1 MPRILA
7 LDTSSDACSVALREA
22 ERTVSRFE
30 LAAKSHT
37 QRLLPMVDEVLA
49 EAGWSLSSLDAV
61 AFGRGPGS
69 FTGLRI
75 GLGMVQ
81 GLAFSRDLPVVGVS
95 TLDAMA
101 LGYYKAHPTFAEQG
115 RPMLVALDARMQE
128 VYWTLVSWTG
138 EPNWLHQLE
147 NEAVSPPVKVAGHG
161 AVQALGSEFVAIGP
175 GWHYP
180 ELAALAPAHR
190 DLDVYP
196 NALHMLPLA
205 ERALANGEAVAAEQ
219 AQPVYLRDTI
229 SWKKRQRIRS

>member
-37 QRLLPMVDEVLA
+37 QRLLPMVNEVLA

-101 LGYYKAHPTFAEQG
+101 LGYYKAHPAFAEQG

-128 VYWTLVSWTG
+128 VYWTLLSWTG
-138 EPNWLHQLE
+138 EPNWLHRLE
-147 NEAVSPPVKVAGHG
+147 DEAVSPPEEVAGHD
-161 AVQALGSEFVAIGP
+161 AVQALGSEIVAIGP

-180 ELAALAPAHR
+180 PLAALAPAHR

-205 ERALANGEAVAAEQ
+205 ERALANGEAVAADQ

>member
-7 LDTSSDACSVALREA
+7 LDTSSDACSVALMDA
-22 ERTVSRFE
+22 ERTLSRFE

-37 QRLLPMVDEVLA
+37 RRLLPMVDEVLA
-49 EAGWSLSSLDAV
+49 EAGWSLSNLDV
-61 AFGRGPGS
+61 LAFGRGPGS

-75 GLGMVQ
+75 GLGVVQ
-81 GLAFSRDLPVVGVS
+81 GLAFARDLPVVGVS

-101 LGYYKAHPTFAEQG
+101 LGYYEAHPSFAQEE
-115 RPMLVALDARMQE
+115 RPILVTLDARMQE
-128 VYWTLVSWTG
+128 VYWTLVSWAG
-138 EPNWLHQLE
+138 EPGWLHRLE
-147 NEAVSPPVKVAGHG
+147 DEAVSPPEEVAGHSG
-161 AVQALGSEFVAIGP
+161 VRALGSAFVAIGP

-180 ELAALAPAHR
+180 ELAALTPEHR
-190 DLDVYP
+190 ELEVYP

-205 ERALANGEAVAAEQ
+205 KRALANGEAVSAEQ

>member
-7 LDTSSDACSVALREA
+7 LDTSSDACSVALMDG
-22 ERTVSRFE
+22 ERTLSRFE

-37 QRLLPMVDEVLA
+37 RRLLPMVDEVLA
-49 EAGWSLSSLDAV
+49 EAGWGLANLDV
-61 AFGRGPGS
+61 LAFGRGPGS

-75 GLGMVQ
+75 GLGVIQ
-81 GLAFSRDLPVVGVS
+81 GLAFARDLPVVGVS

-101 LGYYKAHPTFAEQG
+101 LGYYEAHPVFAQDG
-115 RPMLVALDARMQE
+115 RPVLVALDARMQE
-128 VYWTLVSWTG
+128 VYWALLSWTG
-138 EPNWLHQLE
+138 EPDWLRRLE
-147 NEAVSPPVKVAGHG
+147 AEAVSPPAEVAAQSG
-161 AVQALGSEFVAIGP
+161 VQRLGSAFVAIGP

-180 ELAALAPAHR
+180 ELAALTPEHR

-205 ERALANGEAVAAEQ
+205 RRALANGEAVAAEQ
-219 AQPVYLRDTI
+219 AQPVYLREKI